1 MSLGSTLRRLSKA
14 LPVIL
19 ANLPAIVG
27 AVKDVRQ
34 AVNKEKKPE
43 VPAPVGGTAGAGAG
57 AANPTG

>member
-27 AVKDVRQ
+27 AVKEVRQ
-34 AVNKEKKPE
+34 AVKKEKTPE
-43 VPAPVGGTAGAGAG
+43 TPPPVGGTASGI